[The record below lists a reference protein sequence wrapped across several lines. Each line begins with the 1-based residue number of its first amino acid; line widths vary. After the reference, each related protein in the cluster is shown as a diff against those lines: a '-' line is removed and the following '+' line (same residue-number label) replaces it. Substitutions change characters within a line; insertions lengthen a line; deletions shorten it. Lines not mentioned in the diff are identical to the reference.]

1 MAKEALALWPLPER
15 YNQDGDSA
23 WESTSMND
31 ETEELFN
38 RFREMIRDYDASIYE
53 EPKKM
58 YINYL
63 RDKKVLFSIV
73 PAQDMLRVTFN
84 VKIEKL
90 TPNDELE
97 DISSKGHWGVGS
109 CRMVV
114 RSENDIWTALE
125 YIQQIIS
132 A

>member
-1 MAKEALALWPLPER
+1 
-15 YNQDGDSA
+15 
-23 WESTSMND
+23 
-31 ETEELFN
+31 
-38 RFREMIRDYDASIYE
+38 MIRDYDASIYE

-97 DISSKGHWGVGS
+97 DISSKGQWGV
-109 CRMVV
+109 
-114 RSENDIWTALE
+114 
-125 YIQQIIS
+125 
-132 A
+132 